1 MQGDLEG
8 FSGGKNLQSCENN
21 QTYCKG
27 KYQVNIL
34 LFPLKT
40 DPQIKV
46 CIYWWEGWDGKKILK
61 KGRHNTLYIS
71 CKSMKTI

>member
-8 FSGGKNLQSCENN
+8 FSGDKNLQSCENN

-34 LFPLKT
+34 LYPLKT

-46 CIYWWEGWDGKKILK
+46 CAYRWEGHGEEIMKRKVDTIQ
-61 KGRHNTLYIS
+61 YIFHIS
-71 CKSMKTI
+71 L

>member
-27 KYQVNIL
+27 KYQVNTL

-40 DPQIKV
+40 HQQNKA
-46 CIYWWEGWDGKKILK
+46 CAYWWEVGME
-61 KGRHNTLYIS
+61 
-71 CKSMKTI
+71 MKQ